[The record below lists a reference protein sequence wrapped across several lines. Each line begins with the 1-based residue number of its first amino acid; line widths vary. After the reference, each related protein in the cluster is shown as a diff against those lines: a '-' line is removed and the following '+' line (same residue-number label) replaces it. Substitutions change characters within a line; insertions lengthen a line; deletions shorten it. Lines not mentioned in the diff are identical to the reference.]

1 MPFPNNRYL
10 QSSRLRSNSFHFHL
24 HRLLRPRLAGHDM
37 VVPGRS
43 NTYPDPRRS
52 KRCFYIFQLAGPY
65 LPLLPPLPLPLP
77 LPPIPFPFLHPPDL
91 LKLTQHTKQGNYA
104 VVQLAPIMIYSISW
118 KTYFVFMCF
127 NFAFIP
133 IIYYTF
139 VETKGYPLETL
150 DSIFEEAYNKKENPV
165 FTEMRLRK
173 EGKQLDVIE
182 REKGGSSRESEVG
195 VVLSERGADDVDVER
210 V

>member
-1 MPFPNNRYL
+1 MFLLLLTGWFVSLLLLSLLLLLFPAIKIFPATIFSLTIIYL
-10 QSSRLRSNSFHFHL
+10 T
-24 HRLLRPRLAGHDM
+24 
-37 VVPGRS
+37 
-43 NTYPDPRRS
+43 NTAP
-52 KRCFYIFQLAGPY
+52 KN
-65 LPLLPPLPLPLP
+65 
-77 LPPIPFPFLHPPDL
+77 
-91 LKLTQHTKQGNYA
+91 KQGNYA

-150 DSIFEEAYNKKENPV
+150 DLIFEEAYNKKENPV

-173 EGKQLDVIE
+173 EGKQLDVE
-182 REKGGSSRESEVG
+182 KEKEKGGSSRESEVG
-195 VVLSERGADDVDVER
+195 VVMSEGGGMEGDVDVEGLR
-210 V
+210 DARPYYSTVDEGLADE